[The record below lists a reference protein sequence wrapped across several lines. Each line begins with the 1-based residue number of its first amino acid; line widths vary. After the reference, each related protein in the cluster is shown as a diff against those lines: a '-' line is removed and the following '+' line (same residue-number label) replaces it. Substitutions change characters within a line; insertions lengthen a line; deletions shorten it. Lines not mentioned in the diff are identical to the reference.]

1 MHLRLSPPPT
11 VRADLA
17 QTLRV
22 HVYCMSMCISMGQQ
36 AETLRA
42 LEDTVGRLRS
52 EHGHERRAREASE
65 AHILQLL
72 RDAITHQ
79 SHLQRSLLE

>member
-1 MHLRLSPPPT
+1 MAALNEEVHRER
-11 VRADLA
+11 VGRERA
-17 QTLRV
+17 
-22 HVYCMSMCISMGQQ
+22 Q